1 VGPLREAPA
10 PARGDV
16 RGRGFP
22 ERASL
27 EAAIAWLDAQP
38 ADLGGE
44 AVPLDQAAGRVLAAP
59 PIAPIGL
66 PALDRCL
73 VDGHAV
79 RAAEVLGASAY
90 DPARLRL
97 VAPGQP
103 VPSGAA
109 SPVALGEPLPA
120 GADAVLPFEQ
130 AEAGGDVLEV
140 AAGVAEGAGVE
151 RAAGQ
156 VAAGMALPGLTGPL
170 RPQDLALLRAL
181 GIGMVDVLRRPRI
194 RILIAGP
201 RAAAAGPAGGVAPP
215 DLDGPLLRH
224 LVERDGGLLLPAPA
238 PGPSGFAEAL
248 IQALQVAGD
257 DLLLVAGRTGTGL
270 DDDAPVLL
278 AAEGRLAL
286 HGISLRPGGSTAL
299 GLAAGRPV
307 VLLPGEPLA
316 CLLAY
321 ELLAGRLVRRL
332 GGRDPGLPHPTREAV
347 AGRKLVSAVGV
358 ADVSLVRLVA
368 GQVEPVA
375 APGEGGLA
383 AAARAD
389 GFVLV
394 PAALEGFAPGA
405 QVTVQLQE
413 G

>member
-1 VGPLREAPA
+1 VVPRREAPA
-10 PARGDV
+10 PASGDV

-27 EAAIAWLDAQP
+27 EAASAWLDAQP
-38 ADLGGE
+38 AALGRE

-59 PIAPIGL
+59 PIAPVGL
-66 PALDRCL
+66 PALDLCL
-73 VDGHAV
+73 ADGHAV

-109 SPVALGEPLPA
+109 SRVALGQPLPA
-120 GADAVLPFEQ
+120 GADAVLPFELAQ
-130 AEAGGDVLEV
+130 ASDGVLEV

-151 RAAGQ
+151 RASGQ
-156 VAAGMALPGLTGPL
+156 VAAGAALPGLTGPL
-170 RPQDLALLRAL
+170 RRQDLALLRAL
-181 GIGMVDVLRRPRI
+181 GLATLDVIRRPRV
-194 RILIAGP
+194 RLLIAGP
-201 RAAAAGPAGGVAPP
+201 RPAAAGPTGSDAPP
-215 DLDGPLLRH
+215 ELDGPLLRH
-224 LVERDGGLLLPAPA
+224 LVERDGGLLLPAPI
-238 PGPSGFAEAL
+238 PGPAGFAEAL
-248 IQALQVAGD
+248 VQALRTAGD

-299 GLAAGRPV
+299 GLAGRPV

-316 CLLAY
+316 CLFAY

-405 QVTVQLQE
+405 RVTVHLQE